1 MSANPNA
8 DPFHEKRDAES
19 VAEAERVA
27 KTTRADCRELARL
40 LRFDADN
47 MDDPDAALR
56 VIRAAELLETS
67 DWFNVEEL
75 LTVAEANAELAA
87 HYRRELLRIGVTTQC
102 RHTYNRVAAIFKAK
116 HADDLFEIAKR
127 EGAV

>member
-1 MSANPNA
+1 MNTNPNA
-8 DPFHEKRDAES
+8 DTFHEKRDAEA

-75 LTVAEANAELAA
+75 LTVAEAMRANGYTVADGFTMRRRLDDWHLIRADLRPTFAA
-87 HYRRELLRIGVTTQC
+87 YLRDIPNGG
-102 RHTYNRVAAIFKAK
+102 AK
-116 HADDLFEIAKR
+116 
-127 EGAV
+127 